1 MNSKSKAVVLYV
13 HGKGGSAAEAE
24 HYRPL
29 FPEADVVGFD
39 YHSENPWS
47 AKTEFSEKI
56 AALQANYDQIFLI
69 AVSIGAYFSMSAG
82 ISDSISGR
90 AWLISPIVDMER
102 LILSMLSWAGE
113 TEEALQARK
122 IIPTTFGED
131 LSWEYLQY
139 VRSHPIQWRAPTEIL
154 CGSTDSLQSI
164 ETIRAFARRFRAGVT
179 VMEGGEH
186 WFHTAEQM
194 KFLDDWI
201 RRRASN

>member
-1 MNSKSKAVVLYV
+1 MNSKSKAIVLYV

-69 AVSIGAYFSMSAG
+69 SVSIGAYFSMSAD
-82 ISDSISGR
+82 ISDSIRR

-154 CGSTDSLQSI
+154 YGSADSLQSI

>member
-47 AKTEFSEKI
+47 AKAEFSEKI
-56 AALQANYDQIFLI
+56 AALQANYDEIFLI
-69 AVSIGAYFSMSAG
+69 SVSIGAYFSISAD
-82 ISDSISGR
+82 ISDSIRR

-154 CGSTDSLQSI
+154 YGSADSLQSI

>member
-1 MNSKSKAVVLYV
+1 MNSKSKAIVLYV

-47 AKTEFSEKI
+47 AKTEFSDKI
-56 AALQANYDQIFLI
+56 AVLRANYDQIFLI
-69 AVSIGAYFSMSAG
+69 SVSIGAYFSMSAD
-82 ISDSISGR
+82 ISDSIRR

-102 LILSMLSWAGE
+102 LILSILSWAGE

-154 CGSTDSLQSI
+154 YGSTDSLQSI
-164 ETIRAFARRFRAGVT
+164 ETIRTFARCFRAGVT

-186 WFHTAEQM
+186 WFHTAKQM

-201 RRRASN
+201 RRRASK

>member
-1 MNSKSKAVVLYV
+1 MNSKSKAIVLYV

-47 AKTEFSEKI
+47 AKAEFSEKI
-56 AALQANYDQIFLI
+56 AALRANYDQIFLI
-69 AVSIGAYFSMSAG
+69 SVSIGAYFSMSAD
-82 ISDSISGR
+82 ISDSIRR

-131 LSWEYLQY
+131 LSW
-139 VRSHPIQWRAPTEIL
+139 
-154 CGSTDSLQSI
+154 
-164 ETIRAFARRFRAGVT
+164 
-179 VMEGGEH
+179 
-186 WFHTAEQM
+186 
-194 KFLDDWI
+194 
-201 RRRASN
+201 

>member
-1 MNSKSKAVVLYV
+1 MNSKSKAIVLYV
-13 HGKGGSAAEAE
+13 HGNGGSAAEAE

-47 AKTEFSEKI
+47 AKAEFSEKI
-56 AALQANYDQIFLI
+56 AALRANYDQIFLI
-69 AVSIGAYFSMSAG
+69 AVSIGAYFSMSAD
-82 ISDSISGR
+82 ISDSIR
-90 AWLISPIVDMER
+90 RVWLVSPIVDMER

>member
-29 FPEADVVGFD
+29 FPEANVVGFD

-69 AVSIGAYFSMSAG
+69 SVSIGAYFSMSAD
-82 ISDSISGR
+82 ISDSIRR
-90 AWLISPIVDMER
+90 AWLVSPIVDMER

-164 ETIRAFARRFRAGVT
+164 KTIRAFARRFRAGVT

>member
-1 MNSKSKAVVLYV
+1 MNSKSEAAVLYV

-24 HYRPL
+24 HYRAL
-29 FPEADVVGFD
+29 FPEVDVAGFD
-39 YHSENPWS
+39 YHSENPWD
-47 AKTEFSEKI
+47 ARAEFTKKI
-56 AALQANYDQIFLI
+56 AALRADYEEISLI
-69 AVSIGAYFSMSAG
+69 AVSIGAYFSMSAD
-82 ISDSISGR
+82 ISDSIQR

-113 TEEALQARK
+113 TEKTLQAHK

-154 CGSTDSLQSI
+154 YGSTDSLQSI
-164 ETIRAFARRFRAGVT
+164 ENISAFARRCRAGVT

-194 KFLDDWI
+194 QFLDDWI
-201 RRRASN
+201 RR

>member
-1 MNSKSKAVVLYV
+1 MNSKSKAIVLYV
-13 HGKGGSAAEAE
+13 HGNGGSAAEAE

-47 AKTEFSEKI
+47 AKAEFSEKI
-56 AALQANYDQIFLI
+56 AALQANYDEISLI
-69 AVSIGAYFSMSAG
+69 AVSIGAYFSMSAD
-82 ISDSISGR
+82 ISDSIRR

-154 CGSTDSLQSI
+154 YGSADSLQSI

>member
-47 AKTEFSEKI
+47 AKAEFSEKI
-56 AALQANYDQIFLI
+56 AALRANYDEISLI
-69 AVSIGAYFSMSAG
+69 AVSIGAYFSMSAD
-82 ISDSISGR
+82 ISDSIRR

-122 IIPTTFGED
+122 TIPTTFGED

>member
-1 MNSKSKAVVLYV
+1 MNSKSKAIVLYV
-13 HGKGGSAAEAE
+13 HGNGGSAAEAE

-47 AKTEFSEKI
+47 AKAEFSEKI

-69 AVSIGAYFSMSAG
+69 SVSIGAYFSMSAD
-82 ISDSISGR
+82 ISDSIRR

-154 CGSTDSLQSI
+154 WGSTDSLQSI

-201 RRRASN
+201 RRRASK

>member
-47 AKTEFSEKI
+47 AKAEFSEKI
-56 AALQANYDQIFLI
+56 AALQANYDEISLI
-69 AVSIGAYFSMSAG
+69 AVSIGAYFSMSAD
-82 ISDSISGR
+82 ISDSIRR

-154 CGSTDSLQSI
+154 YGSADSLQSI

-186 WFHTAEQM
+186 WVHTAEQM

>member
-47 AKTEFSEKI
+47 AKSEFSEKI
-56 AALQANYDQIFLI
+56 AALQANYDEIFLI
-69 AVSIGAYFSMSAG
+69 SVSIGAYFSMSAD
-82 ISDSISGR
+82 ISDSIRR

-122 IIPTTFGED
+122 TIPTTFGED

-154 CGSTDSLQSI
+154 YGSADSLQSI

>member
-1 MNSKSKAVVLYV
+1 MNSKSKAIVLYV

-29 FPEADVVGFD
+29 FPEADMVGFD

-47 AKTEFSEKI
+47 AKAEFSEKI
-56 AALQANYDQIFLI
+56 AALRANYDQIFLI
-69 AVSIGAYFSMSAG
+69 SVSIGTYFSMSAG
-82 ISDSISGR
+82 ISDSIRR

-131 LSWEYLQY
+131 LSWVYLQY

-154 CGSTDSLQSI
+154 YGSAASLQSI

>member
-1 MNSKSKAVVLYV
+1 MNSKSKTVVLYV

-47 AKTEFSEKI
+47 AKAEFSEKI
-56 AALQANYDQIFLI
+56 TALRANYDEISLI
-69 AVSIGAYFSMSAG
+69 AVSIGAYFSMSAD
-82 ISDSISGR
+82 ISDSIRR

-154 CGSTDSLQSI
+154 YGSTDSLQSI

>member
-1 MNSKSKAVVLYV
+1 MNSKSKAIVLYV
-13 HGKGGSAAEAE
+13 HGNGGSAAEAE

-47 AKTEFSEKI
+47 AKAEFSEKI
-56 AALQANYDQIFLI
+56 AALRANYDQIFLI
-69 AVSIGAYFSMSAG
+69 AVSIGAYFSMSAD
-82 ISDSISGR
+82 ISDSIRR
-90 AWLISPIVDMER
+90 AWLVSPIVDMER

-113 TEEALQARK
+113 TEEALQTRK

>member
-47 AKTEFSEKI
+47 AKAEFSEKI
-56 AALQANYDQIFLI
+56 AALRANYDQIFLI
-69 AVSIGAYFSMSAG
+69 SVSIGAYFSMSAD
-82 ISDSISGR
+82 ISDSIRR

-154 CGSTDSLQSI
+154 YGSADSLQSI

>member
-1 MNSKSKAVVLYV
+1 MNSKSKAIVLYM

-39 YHSENPWS
+39 YLSENPWS
-47 AKTEFSEKI
+47 AKAEFSEKI
-56 AALQANYDQIFLI
+56 AALRANYDQIFLI
-69 AVSIGAYFSMSAG
+69 SVSIGAYFSMSAD
-82 ISDSISGR
+82 ISDSIRR

>member
-47 AKTEFSEKI
+47 AKAEFSEKI
-56 AALQANYDQIFLI
+56 AALRANYDQIFLI
-69 AVSIGAYFSMSAG
+69 SVSIGAYFSMSAD
-82 ISDSISGR
+82 ISDSIRR

-201 RRRASN
+201 RRRASK

>member
-1 MNSKSKAVVLYV
+1 MNFKSKAVVLYV
-13 HGKGGSAAEAE
+13 HGKDGSAAEAE

-47 AKTEFSEKI
+47 AKVEFSDKI
-56 AALQANYDQIFLI
+56 AVLRANYDQIFLI
-69 AVSIGAYFSMSAG
+69 SVSIGAYFSMSAD
-82 ISDSISGR
+82 ISDSIRR

-154 CGSTDSLQSI
+154 YGSADSLQSI

-179 VMEGGEH
+179 VMEGGAH

>member
-47 AKTEFSEKI
+47 AKAEFSEKI
-56 AALQANYDQIFLI
+56 AALQANYDEIFLI
-69 AVSIGAYFSMSAG
+69 SVSIGAYFSISAD
-82 ISDSISGR
+82 ISDSIRR

-154 CGSTDSLQSI
+154 YGSADSLQSI

-186 WFHTAEQM
+186 WFHTDEQLA
-194 KFLDDWI
+194 FLDGWVK
-201 RRRASN
+201 RVLML

>member
-1 MNSKSKAVVLYV
+1 MNSKSKAIVLYV

-39 YHSENPWS
+39 YLSENPWS
-47 AKTEFSEKI
+47 AKAEFSEKI
-56 AALQANYDQIFLI
+56 AALRANYDQIFLI
-69 AVSIGAYFSMSAG
+69 SVSIGAYFSMSAD
-82 ISDSISGR
+82 ISDSIRR
-90 AWLISPIVDMER
+90 AWLVSPIVDMER

>member
-47 AKTEFSEKI
+47 AKAEFSEKI
-56 AALQANYDQIFLI
+56 AALRANYDQIFLI
-69 AVSIGAYFSMSAG
+69 SVSIGTYFSMSAD
-82 ISDSISGR
+82 ISDSIRR

>member
-47 AKTEFSEKI
+47 AKVEFSEKI
-56 AALQANYDQIFLI
+56 AALRANYDQIFLI

-82 ISDSISGR
+82 ISDSIRR
-90 AWLISPIVDMER
+90 AWLICPIVDMER

-113 TEEALQARK
+113 TEDALQARK
-122 IIPTTFGED
+122 TIPTTFGED
-131 LSWEYLQY
+131 LSWEYLHY

-154 CGSTDSLQSI
+154 YGSADSLQSI

>member
-39 YHSENPWS
+39 YHLENPWS
-47 AKTEFSEKI
+47 AKAEFSEKI
-56 AALQANYDQIFLI
+56 AALRANYDQIFLI
-69 AVSIGAYFSMSAG
+69 AVSIGAHFSMSAD
-82 ISDSISGR
+82 ISDSIRR

-113 TEEALQARK
+113 TQEALQARK

-154 CGSTDSLQSI
+154 YGSADSLQSI

-201 RRRASN
+201 RRRASK